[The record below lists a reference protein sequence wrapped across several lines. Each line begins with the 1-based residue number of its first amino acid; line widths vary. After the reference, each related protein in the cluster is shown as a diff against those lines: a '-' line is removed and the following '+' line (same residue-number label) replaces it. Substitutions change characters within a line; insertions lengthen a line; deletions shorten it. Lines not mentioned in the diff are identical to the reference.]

1 MVEVKISGS
10 GRCLLIGDLVQSR
23 EASDRRALHERVEQ
37 SLAWVNAAVTAASE
51 LRVTTGD
58 EFQGSYATLGA
69 ALDAALRVRVQLLP
83 ASDARFGIGRGPVTT
98 LDEERGIEDGPGWWA
113 ARDAIEAAEE
123 GAERPATRQL
133 RTAYR
138 VAAEEGG
145 RPVESSPVGTG
156 GEVDAV
162 NAALL
167 CQDHLVG
174 SLSDRSIRLLRGLM
188 DPLTTQSELAA
199 REGISP
205 SAVSQRV
212 RADGIGV
219 VLDAHE
225 LLRGLP

>member
-1 MVEVKISGS
+1 MANLKSPTYPP
-10 GRCLLIGDLVQSR
+10 CLLIGDLVQSR

-37 SLAWVNAAVTAASE
+37 ALARVNDAVRAVSE

-83 ASDARFGIGRGPVTT
+83 TSDARFGIGRGPVTT
-98 LDEERGIEDGPGWWA
+98 LDEDRGIEDGPGWWA

-138 VAAEEGG
+138 VAAEDGG
-145 RPVESSPVGTG
+145 SRGEDARGTDG
-156 GEVDAV
+156 GVDAV

-167 CQDHLVG
+167 CRDHLVG

-188 DPLTTQSELAA
+188 EPDTTQIELAQT
-199 REGISP
+199 EGISA

-212 RADGIGV
+212 RADGIGA
-219 VLDAHE
+219 VLAAQE

>member
-1 MVEVKISGS
+1 M
-10 GRCLLIGDLVQSR
+10 
-23 EASDRRALHERVEQ
+23 
-37 SLAWVNAAVTAASE
+37 TAASE

-138 VAAEEGG
+138 VAAEEDGG
-145 RPVESSPVGTG
+145 RWSPPPPARAARSTPSTRPCSVGTIWL
-156 GEVDAV
+156 ARCRT
-162 NAALL
+162 AR
-167 CQDHLVG
+167 
-174 SLSDRSIRLLRGLM
+174 SDY
-188 DPLTTQSELAA
+188 
-199 REGISP
+199 
-205 SAVSQRV
+205 
-212 RADGIGV
+212 
-219 VLDAHE
+219 
-225 LLRGLP
+225 

>member
-1 MVEVKISGS
+1 MSASGL
-10 GRCLLIGDLVQSR
+10 CLVIGDLVQSR

-37 SLAWVNAAVTAASE
+37 ALARANAAVKAASD

-83 ASDARFGIGRGPVTT
+83 DSDARFGIGRGPVTT
-98 LDEERGIEDGPGWWA
+98 LDEERGIQDGPGWWA

-123 GAERPATRQL
+123 GEERPATRHL

-138 VAAEEGG
+138 IAAEKDERPKEG
-145 RPVESSPVGTG
+145 SPAITG
-156 GEVDAV
+156 AEVDAV

-167 CQDHLVG
+167 CRDHLVG

-188 DPLTTQSELAA
+188 DPHTTQSELAA
-199 REGISP
+199 REGVSA

-219 VLDAHE
+219 VLAAHE

>member
-1 MVEVKISGS
+1 MTDLKTGPYSP
-10 GRCLLIGDLVQSR
+10 CLLIGDLVQSR

-37 SLAWVNAAVTAASE
+37 ALARVNASVKAVSD

-83 ASDARFGIGRGPVTT
+83 TSDARFGIGRGPVTT
-98 LDEERGIEDGPGWWA
+98 LDEDRGIEDGPGWWA

-123 GAERPATRQL
+123 GAERPATRRL

-138 VAAEEGG
+138 VATKEASRQGDG
-145 RPVESSPVGTG
+145 PPAGTG
-156 GEVDAV
+156 DEVDAV

-167 CQDHLVG
+167 CRDHLVG

-188 DPLTTQSELAA
+188 DPHTTQSELAA
-199 REGISP
+199 REGISA

-219 VLDAHE
+219 VLAAHE
-225 LLRGLP
+225 LLSGLP

>member
-1 MVEVKISGS
+1 MQTYPP
-10 GRCLLIGDLVQSR
+10 CLLIGDLVQSR

-37 SLAWVNAAVTAASE
+37 ALARANDAVTAVSD

-69 ALDAALRVRVQLLP
+69 ALDAALRVRLQLLP
-83 ASDARFGIGRGPVTT
+83 TSDARFGIGRGPVTT
-98 LDEERGIEDGPGWWA
+98 LDEDRGIEDGPGWWA

-138 VAAEEGG
+138 VSAEDGTRPEGPPAA
-145 RPVESSPVGTG
+145 TDD
-156 GEVDAV
+156 EVDAV

-167 CQDHLVG
+167 CRDHLVG

-188 DPLTTQSELAA
+188 DPHTTQSELAA
-199 REGISP
+199 REGISA

-219 VLDAHE
+219 VLAAQE

>member
-1 MVEVKISGS
+1 M
-10 GRCLLIGDLVQSR
+10 
-23 EASDRRALHERVEQ
+23 
-37 SLAWVNAAVTAASE
+37 
-51 LRVTTGD
+51 
-58 EFQGSYATLGA
+58 
-69 ALDAALRVRVQLLP
+69 
-83 ASDARFGIGRGPVTT
+83 
-98 LDEERGIEDGPGWWA
+98 
-113 ARDAIEAAEE
+113 
-123 GAERPATRQL
+123 
-133 RTAYR
+133 
-138 VAAEEGG
+138 
-145 RPVESSPVGTG
+145 ESSPVGTG

-219 VLDAHE
+219 VLAAHE